1 MTKYLK
7 GYDDC
12 MMIGMIPTDPIDL
25 AHDVLLQKLYAIG
38 SSKHS
43 VNCFNSYLPKKS
55 FLVNLGNNFSQ
66 SASAFCGVHKLLF
79 WDRLAF

>member
-1 MTKYLK
+1 MIKFLK
-7 GYDDC
+7 AYDDC
-12 MMIGMIPTDPIDL
+12 MMIGMNPIDLIDL

-43 VNCFNSYLPKKS
+43 VNCFNSYLPYKS

-66 SASAFCGVHKLLF
+66 RASAFCGVHKLLF
-79 WDRLAF
+79 WDRLVF